1 MLDGRHDIRQRG
13 GASEPL
19 SRSEESHTVK
29 STTSTLRTSLHEFMP
44 YGAPDLIV
52 SRPRHMSRALWV
64 ASAAAIALL
73 AIGTGVGSFLESRTA
88 VVETVE
94 LPPAARD
101 VLPPPLIERAPP
113 PPPAAARVPDAV
125 APPKV
130 AVPVPVPDR
139 LAPVEQPQA
148 APPASDATSGDATA
162 SLPTSPS
169 GTGDAIPDPNA
180 YVYVEQLPN
189 PVKQVK
195 PDYPQA
201 AKMASVEGVVQ
212 VKALVGKDG
221 KVMDVRLERSTQ
233 PMLNDA
239 ALAAARKWVFT
250 PGMASNQPVLCW
262 VSIPFNFRLH

>member
-1 MLDGRHDIRQRG
+1 MK
-13 GASEPL
+13 
-19 SRSEESHTVK
+19 SR
-29 STTSTLRTSLHEFMP
+29 TSTLQTSLHEFMP

-52 SRPRHMSRALWV
+52 ARPRDMSRALWF
-64 ASAAAIALL
+64 ASAAAIALV
-73 AIGTGVGSFLESRTA
+73 AIGMGVGSFLDSRTA
-88 VVETVE
+88 VVETVD

-113 PPPAAARVPDAV
+113 PPAAARVPDAV
-125 APPKV
+125 APPRV
-130 AVPVPVPDR
+130 ATPVPVPDR

-148 APPASDATSGDATA
+148 APPASDATSDDASA
-162 SLPTSPS
+162 SLPTTPS
-169 GTGDAIPDPNA
+169 GTGDAIPDPSA

-195 PDYPQA
+195 PDYPEA
-201 AKMASVEGVVQ
+201 AKTASIEGVVQ
-212 VKALVGKDG
+212 VRVLVGKDG

-250 PGMASNQPVLCW
+250 PGMASNQPVMCW
-262 VSIPFNFRLH
+262 VSIPFNFRLR

>member
-1 MLDGRHDIRQRG
+1 MKSR
-13 GASEPL
+13 ASAMQ
-19 SRSEESHTVK
+19 
-29 STTSTLRTSLHEFMP
+29 TSLHEFMP

-52 SRPRHMSRALWV
+52 ARPRDMSRALWM

-73 AIGTGVGSFLESRTA
+73 AIGMGVGSFLDSRTA

-113 PPPAAARVPDAV
+113 PPPAAVRVPDAAV
-125 APPKV
+125 APPRV

-148 APPASDATSGDATA
+148 APPASDATSDAPSA
-162 SLPTSPS
+162 SLPTAPS
-169 GTGDAIPDPNA
+169 GAGDAIPDPHA

-195 PDYPQA
+195 PEYPEA
-201 AKMASVEGVVQ
+201 AKSASIEGVVQ
-212 VKALVGKDG
+212 VRALVGKDG